1 SNKIYFFHLP
11 TMTMTNGTK
20 GSMSTNIG
28 SWSPETISSYF
39 ASGSSYYD
47 WSGWWSSNGSTV
59 SGGSNASTSSSNS
72 SYSVS

>member
-1 SNKIYFFHLP
+1 FNTSFSFVDFVLFQFNSTGFFRA
-11 TMTMTNGTK
+11 MTNGTK

-47 WSGWWSSNGSTV
+47 WSGWWSL
-59 SGGSNASTSSSNS
+59 
-72 SYSVS
+72 SY